1 MGKLVFDEE
10 YGDKIRDCV
19 EVLRGMEE
27 RQGIRGI
34 DALLLFMFDPE
45 TLIDPSLRLVGAM
58 ASLGGAVM
66 AATGIRDE
74 KKAVAESN

>member
-1 MGKLVFDEE
+1 MGKLVFDGE

-19 EVLRGMEE
+19 EALRGMEE

-34 DALLLFMFDPE
+34 DALLSFTFDPK

-58 ASLGGAVM
+58 ASLGGVVM
-66 AATGIRDE
+66 EATDIMDK

>member
-1 MGKLVFDEE
+1 MGKLVFDGE

-19 EVLRGMEE
+19 EALREVE
-27 RQGIRGI
+27 KRQGIRGVE
-34 DALLLFMFDPE
+34 ALLSFTFDPK

-58 ASLGGAVM
+58 ASLGGVVM
-66 AATGIRDE
+66 EATDIMDK